1 MQRDERYEISHKR
14 EHELEDRLAAQEDVM
29 RGYLYTIASLK
40 FENEFLKKKLSEA
53 DRTSTFYRYHKG
65 AKS

>member
-1 MQRDERYEISHKR
+1 MYTHWADKEKTEALVK
-14 EHELEDRLAAQEDVM
+14 
-29 RGYLYTIASLK
+29 GYLFTIAELRH
-40 FENEFLKKKLSEA
+40 EVEYLKKKLTEA